1 MEIKDFVSESLTHIM
16 EGVKDAQSKSPG
28 IINPIVPLRDSA
40 QREHVTIN
48 QSILQ
53 SVEFD
58 IAVTVSN
65 EGTQKGGISVFA
77 GVCGIGGSIGGQKQ
91 SGYSDTVVSRL
102 KFTVPVVL
110 PQSQQQEPR
119 PHNTYKQAEMGI

>member
-1 MEIKDFVSESLTHIM
+1 MEIKDFVSQSLMQIM

-28 IINPIVPLRDSA
+28 IINPIVPLSDSE
-40 QREHVTIN
+40 QKQHVTIN

-58 IAVTVSN
+58 IAVTVFT
-65 EGTQKGGISVFA
+65 EGTQKGGIAVFA
-77 GVCGIGGSIGGQKQ
+77 GFGGLGGQKQ

-102 KFTVPVVL
+102 KFTVPVVF
-110 PQSQQQEPR
+110 PQSQPKEPKL
-119 PHNTYKQAEMGI
+119 HGTHGQARMNI